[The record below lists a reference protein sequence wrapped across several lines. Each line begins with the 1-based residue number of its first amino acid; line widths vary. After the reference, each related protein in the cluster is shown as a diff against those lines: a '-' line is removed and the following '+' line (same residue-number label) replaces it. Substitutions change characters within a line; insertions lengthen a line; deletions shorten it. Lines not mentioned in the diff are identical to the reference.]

1 MIAPGDFIALAEKTG
16 LIVPIGEWVLDEA
29 CRQMRVWYDQGY
41 RNWKV
46 AVNLSSVQFSNDN
59 LIELV
64 QSTLKRNGLPP
75 TCLMLE
81 VTESTA
87 THNVEA
93 SLIILEKLVKLGVEI
108 SIDDFGTGYSSL
120 LYLKRLPATELKIDR
135 GFISDLAHE
144 TDDASIVSAI
154 VALGRSLNLRIVAEG
169 VETGKQQEYLTTL
182 GCDTLQGYFMG
193 RPVASEQFM
202 ATIQAAESTQAN
214 TRLTPAPNT
223 HGLQAG

>member
-1 MIAPGDFIALAEKTG
+1 
-16 LIVPIGEWVLDEA
+16 
-29 CRQMRVWYDQGY
+29 MRKWYDEGY
-41 RNWKV
+41 QQWKM

-59 LIELV
+59 LV
-64 QSTLKRNGLPP
+64 QMVRETLARNNLPA
-75 TCLMLE
+75 TSLMLE

-87 THNVEA
+87 MHNVEA
-93 SLIILEKLVKLGVEI
+93 SLTILEQLVKLGVEI

-135 GFISDLAHE
+135 GFIRDLAQG

-169 VETGKQQEYLTTL
+169 VETEKQQEFLTTL

-193 RPVASEQFM
+193 HPMASEQF
-202 ATIQAAESTQAN
+202 IAAIDALKTMQMSLHVPGSISGT
-214 TRLTPAPNT
+214 
-223 HGLQAG
+223 GLQVQH